1 MLVQIHTFPVDH
13 TLILLLP
20 LPSAMII
27 LFERFEARP
36 VTLAPIIVFAEPVMI
51 SRAVF
56 APKTVLLFPVVL
68 LVNVIEPITVF

>member
-1 MLVQIHTFPVDH
+1 M
-13 TLILLLP
+13 
-20 LPSAMII
+20 MI

-36 VTLAPIIVFAEPVMI
+36 VTLAPRMVFAEPVMI

-68 LVNVIEPITVF
+68 LANAIEPITVF